1 MTNFKRLT
9 VKIRNQ
15 RGAVAMLTTLVL
27 SSVLVMLAVSVVL
40 TGISSRANAFVLK
53 QSENVFVSFE
63 GCIENALIRLN
74 RDNGYLGHSF
84 SVNDV
89 DCTVSVSGSGDERT
103 VTASG
108 NKDEVTRDVSLQVQL
123 TPNFG
128 IIDWAD

>member
-53 QSENVFVSFE
+53 QSENVFVSLE

-84 SVNDV
+84 SVNDA
-89 DCTVSVSGSGDERT
+89 DCTVNVSGSGDERT
-103 VTASG
+103 VTVSG
-108 NKDEVTRDVSLQVQL
+108 NRDEVTRDVSLQVQL

-128 IIDWAD
+128 IIDWVD